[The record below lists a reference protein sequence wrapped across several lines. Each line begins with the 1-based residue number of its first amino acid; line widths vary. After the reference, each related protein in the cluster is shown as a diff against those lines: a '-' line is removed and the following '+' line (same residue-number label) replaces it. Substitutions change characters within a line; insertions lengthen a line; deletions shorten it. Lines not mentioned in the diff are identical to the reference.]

1 MEAQEIINPLS
12 NNSTL
17 KEGEILPPIRLISF
31 AKLKQRS
38 EFPRNPDNKD
48 HCVIS
53 DEIDR
58 SKSLLIFLSHCW
70 LRGYPGSPGF
80 EKKPHPDNVYHDKF
94 NLMIS
99 AVNALIFSQTTNI
112 KEENVYVWI
121 DFASMNQD
129 EDAAGE
135 LKQLKKIVQVCDLM
149 LTPLVDY
156 NHKDWAITPT
166 KEGYLYDYKAAAW
179 RDGKHAYLNR
189 GWCRTEMLY
198 AANVPVIKNTINRL
212 SKFKN
217 ALAHAASQERR
228 PHFLYG
234 SKELNESKQPICL
247 PPLQHSYLEKY
258 NPIDG
263 DLSYESDRKKIQ
275 MLLTE
280 LQPDIEAKKLV
291 VGYVGPVD
299 ENGRPHGVGK
309 EVLSNGAIYE
319 GNFIKGLK
327 DGIGRYIHVNGATYE
342 GTYSNGFKN
351 GKGKY
356 TYTSGASYDGY

>member
-31 AKLKQRS
+31 AKLKQRR

-53 DEIDR
+53 DKIDR
-58 SKSLLIFLSHCW
+58 SRSLLIFLSHCW
-70 LRGYPGSPGF
+70 LRGYPGAPGY
-80 EKKPHPDNVYHDKF
+80 EKKPHPDNIYHDKF

-166 KEGYLYDYKAAAW
+166 KEGYLYDTAI
-179 RDGKHAYLNR
+179 
-189 GWCRTEMLY
+189 T
-198 AANVPVIKNTINRL
+198 T
-212 SKFKN
+212 
-217 ALAHAASQERR
+217 
-228 PHFLYG
+228 FLLR
-234 SKELNESKQPICL
+234 EI
-247 PPLQHSYLEKY
+247 
-258 NPIDG
+258 
-263 DLSYESDRKKIQ
+263 
-275 MLLTE
+275 
-280 LQPDIEAKKLV
+280 
-291 VGYVGPVD
+291 
-299 ENGRPHGVGK
+299 
-309 EVLSNGAIYE
+309 
-319 GNFIKGLK
+319 
-327 DGIGRYIHVNGATYE
+327 
-342 GTYSNGFKN
+342 
-351 GKGKY
+351 
-356 TYTSGASYDGY
+356 